1 MNLRSASAS
10 VEAAFDEKTS
20 KDIKMRR
27 MVKVVE
33 VAGGGDGLAIVLK
46 FYGNA
51 RGGGVRALL
60 IKTAVVRQLKEKVLV
75 WV

>member
-1 MNLRSASAS
+1 
-10 VEAAFDEKTS
+10 
-20 KDIKMRR
+20 MRR